1 MKNLAS
7 RIEHI
12 GIVVKELEKSL
23 LPYQELL
30 QLELK
35 EIEEIEVQGSIN
47 RVAFLAIAGVNIEL
61 VETSATTGLV
71 ADFLR
76 GKGEGIHHIAFKVE
90 NLETLFNELKSKGTK
105 FIWDKIIHGSRG
117 SKVAFFEPQQFHG
130 IYIELVEKQE

>member
-1 MKNLAS
+1 MKNLVS

-12 GIVVKELEKSL
+12 GIVVEELEKSL

-35 EIEEIEVQGSIN
+35 EIEEIEVQDATN
-47 RVAFLAIAGVNIEL
+47 RVAFLPIAGVNIEL
-61 VETSATTGLV
+61 VETSATTGLA

-76 GKGEGIHHIAFKVE
+76 GKGEGIHHIAFKVD

-105 FIWDKIIHGSRG
+105 FIWDKIIQGSRG
-117 SKVAFFEPQQFHG
+117 SKVAFFEPSEFNG
-130 IYIELVEKQE
+130 VYIELVEKQE